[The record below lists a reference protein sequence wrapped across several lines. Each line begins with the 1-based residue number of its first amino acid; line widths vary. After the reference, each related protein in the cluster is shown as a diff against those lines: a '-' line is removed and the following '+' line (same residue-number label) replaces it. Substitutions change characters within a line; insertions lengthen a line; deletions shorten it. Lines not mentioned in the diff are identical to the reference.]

1 VVSGEIA
8 WLEFAAISNHN
19 CLVMMGTGWIRGAG
33 LWGVAA
39 TLAMTPAAAPAQ
51 DRQAP
56 AGPLSGVVQFLQSV
70 PAGLTGGRTSLLPPA
85 NSPVPPG
92 AIPGIANS
100 PPQSLAPPPVPGPVL
115 APPAALPIPT
125 PAPAIN
131 APAGI
136 PLALAARYGREAAQ
150 PINAGLVWRV
160 YPTRPE
166 AGGVY
171 RPVKE
176 DRNPTPSFNL
186 PAGDYVVHV
195 SFGLASA
202 TKNVRLRSEAVREVI
217 DLPAGGLRIEGRVG
231 DARIPAGQIAFD
243 VYSGSQFDSTDRR
256 PIVQNVM
263 TGEMVLVPEG
273 TYYIVSNYGDSNSI
287 VRSDIRV
294 QSGRLTDVTV
304 THRAA
309 AITLKLVGEP
319 GGEALA
325 NTAWSVLTKG
335 GDTVKESIG
344 AFPKVILAEGDYQVV
359 ARNDGKT
366 YERSLKVINGVDGEI
381 EVLAR

>member
-1 VVSGEIA
+1 
-8 WLEFAAISNHN
+8 
-19 CLVMMGTGWIRGAG
+19 MMGAGWIRGTG
-33 LWGVAA
+33 LWA
-39 TLAMTPAAAPAQ
+39 LAAALAVMPGAALAQ

-70 PAGLTGGRTSLLPPA
+70 PAGLTGGRASMLPPG

-92 AIPGIANS
+92 PIPGVANA
-100 PPQSLAPPPVPGPVL
+100 PPQSLAPPTPGPVL
-115 APPAALPIPT
+115 APPVAPPPPL
-125 PAPAIN
+125 PAPAPAMN
-131 APAGI
+131 APAGV
-136 PLALAARYGREAAQ
+136 PLALAARYGHDAAP
-150 PINAGLVWRV
+150 PINAGLIWRV
-160 YPTRPE
+160 YPAKPD
-166 AGGVY
+166 ANGAY

-176 DRNPTPSFNL
+176 DRSAAPTFNL

-202 TKNVRLRSEAVREVI
+202 AKAVQLRADGVREVI

-256 PIVQNVM
+256 PITQNVM
-263 TGEMVLVPEG
+263 TGEMLLVPEG

-294 QSGRLTDVTV
+294 QAGRLTDVTV

-309 AITLKLVGEP
+309 AITLKLVSEP

-359 ARNDGKT
+359 ARNEGKT
-366 YERSLKVINGVDGEI
+366 FERSLKVITGVDGEI